1 MVNQPELVIFLAI
14 PKTNAADSLKRLLQS
29 FFNLFFLAADGM
41 ANWPKWE
48 SGNIS
53 SSPPRQLLG
62 SWHDPLPQFP
72 FLLMNRKV
80 WTTAANLHLWR
91 KRPEESHNAGPAM
104 VWILSQNPPTTDLLL
119 YEKTIIFVLSH
130 CECVFCFPC
139 INKIVAK
146 TLII

>member
-1 MVNQPELVIFLAI
+1 MVNQPELVIYLAI
-14 PKTNAADSLKRLLQS
+14 PKTNVADSLKGYSKAFSTSSSLQQMGW
-29 FFNLFFLAADGM
+29 LTD
-41 ANWPKWE
+41 PTE
-48 SGNIS
+48 SQETS
-53 SSPPRQLLG
+53 RSPPRQLLG

-72 FLLMNRKV
+72 FLLMDRKV
-80 WTTAANLHLWR
+80 WTAAANLHLQR

-104 VWILSQNPPTTDLLL
+104 VWLLSQNPPTTNLLL

-130 CECVFCFPC
+130 RGCVFCFPC